1 MIVLLVVALALL
13 LQLAAGIMAIRM
25 VGATRHDGVWIA
37 VSAGLFVMAFR
48 RAVSLYLAWPSDA
61 VGGLDLS
68 YEVAGLA
75 ISLLM
80 VFAIVGFVTDVR
92 EKREAD
98 ARIDHLNAV
107 LRAIR
112 NVNQVIARERD
123 RDRLL
128 QSICDS
134 LVETRGYHYAWIV
147 LLDGER
153 RWLAGAQAGIGES
166 EFGRLQARLRAGET
180 VACLEQ
186 ALSSEGVVRMERSRP
201 SCQPCPLA
209 VQQGGHSTPLAVRLH
224 CDDRVYG
231 VIAASVP
238 SAFAGDLEEH
248 DLVSEVAGDI
258 AFALHN
264 MESEARR
271 EQAEHALRL
280 EQSRLAALLRLQQ
293 MSAAPLRD
301 VTNFALEE
309 AVRLTRSE
317 LGYLAFLNEDE
328 SVLTMHA
335 WSKTAMGQCAIQ
347 EKPLVYPVETTGLW
361 GEAVRQRQP
370 VFTNDYPAPNPL
382 KKGYPEGHVHVQRHM
397 NVPVFEGER
406 IVAVIG
412 VGNKELPYDDS
423 DARQMMLLG
432 QGMCQMLRRREAQ
445 EQLRAAHDELEV
457 RVRVRTAELANINE
471 ELQQERALLHALMDH
486 VPYSI
491 YFKDEAS
498 RFIRINRSLARVF
511 GLADPAEAIG
521 KTDEDFFRPEH
532 ANQALADEETILR
545 TGQPLIDREEKE
557 IWPDGHVTWA
567 LTTKMP
573 LYDPDGRIVGTFGI
587 SRDITQQR
595 RVEQAMRAS
604 ELRYR
609 TLFDASR
616 DAIMVLDK
624 EHGFVAG
631 NPATLELF
639 GCREEAEFVACTP
652 ADLSP
657 KRQPDGSLSAVKA
670 DEMVEIALEQGAHFF
685 EWQHRRNDGTEF
697 PATVLLARLELDG
710 RQLLQATVRDITAEK
725 QAAEAL
731 QAAKEAAEAASRAKS
746 TFLANMSHEI
756 RTPLNAVIGMTELVL
771 NTPLSAQ
778 QRDYLSSV
786 KDSGEALLSVIND
799 ILDFSKIEAGKL
811 VLEHLPFDLRESLGD
826 TMKSLAIRA
835 HQRNLELA
843 FYCHA
848 DVPRRVLGD
857 YARLRQIVL
866 NLVSN
871 AVKFTEQGEVVLEV
885 AREAIEPQHVVL
897 KMVVSDTGIGIP
909 ADKQTEVFGM
919 FEQGDSALTR
929 RHGGTGLGLAIASR
943 LVHRMGGKMWVESE
957 VGRGSRFHFNV
968 RLELASDPDPNDL
981 VLVPSC
987 LHGLRVLVVD
997 DTATNRRILTEVLT
1011 HWHMQPVA
1019 VENAEQALHEL
1030 DAAHQSGTPFPL
1042 VLTDAH
1048 MPDIDGF
1055 MLTETLREQPELAPT
1070 RVIML
1075 TSGDHPEDTGRCKD
1089 LKISAYL
1096 LKPVKQSELLEA
1108 IEKTMGVL
1116 IPRQDLES
1124 TSADLPPA
1132 RPLHILLAEDSVV
1145 NQKLAVALL
1154 QRQGHTV
1161 TLACNGREAVERFRG
1176 DCFDLI
1182 LMDVQMPEMDG
1193 LEATVAIRDHQRLS
1207 GFHTPIIAMTAHA
1220 LKGDRERCLQAGM
1233 DGYVAKPIRPQEL
1246 YQALAAAFP
1255 PACDH

>member
-1 MIVLLVVALALL
+1 MIVLLIVALALL
-13 LQLAAGIMAIRM
+13 LQLAAGMMAVRM
-25 VGATRHDGVWIA
+25 VGATRHDWVWLA
-37 VSAGLFVMAFR
+37 VASGLFLMAFR
-48 RAVSLYLAWPSDA
+48 RVWALSVALTAGSEDQLS
-61 VGGLDLS
+61 LS
-68 YEVAGLA
+68 YEAAGTA

-80 VFAIVGFVTDVR
+80 VLAIVGFVWDVR
-92 EKREAD
+92 EKQAVDE
-98 ARIDHLNAV
+98 RIEHLNAV

-123 RDRLL
+123 RDQLL
-128 QSICDS
+128 QGICDS
-134 LVETRGYHYAWIV
+134 LVETRGYRYAWVV
-147 LLDGER
+147 LLDSER
-153 RWLAGAQAGIGES
+153 RWLAGAQAGVGEAG
-166 EFGRLQARLRAGET
+166 FCQLQAYLRSGET
-180 VACLEQ
+180 VTCWEQ
-186 ALSSEGVVRMERSRP
+186 ALSATDVTVIDHTRGLCEN
-201 SCQPCPLA
+201 CPLERQERGA
-209 VQQGGHSTPLAVRLH
+209 TPLAVGLR
-224 CDDRVYG
+224 CDHTCHG
-231 VIAASVP
+231 VLVASVP
-238 SAFAGDLEEH
+238 SAFAGEAEEQE
-248 DLVSEVAGDI
+248 LLSEVAGDI

-264 MESEARR
+264 MESEAQR
-271 EQAEHALRL
+271 EQAEQALRL
-280 EQSRLAALLRLQQ
+280 EQSRLAALLQLQQ
-293 MSAAPLRD
+293 MSAAPLQE
-301 VTNFALEE
+301 VTNFTLEE

-335 WSKTAMGQCAIQ
+335 WSKTAMRQCAIQ
-347 EKPLVYPVETTGLW
+347 EKPLVYPIETTGLW

-370 VFTNDYPAPNPL
+370 VFTNDYPAPSPL
-382 KKGYPEGHVHVQRHM
+382 KKGYPAGHVHVQRHM

-412 VGNKELPYDDS
+412 VGNKELAYEDS
-423 DARQMMLLG
+423 DARQLMLLG
-432 QGMCQMLRRREAQ
+432 QGMCQLLRRREAQ

-457 RVRVRTAELANINE
+457 RVRVRTAELASANE

-486 VPYSI
+486 VPFSI

-498 RFIRINRSLARVF
+498 RFIRVNRALARVF
-511 GLADPAEAIG
+511 GLSEPAEAIG
-521 KTDEDFFRPEH
+521 WTDADFFGPEH
-532 ANQALADEETILR
+532 ALRARADEEEILR

-557 IWPDGHVTWA
+557 TWPDGHVTWA

-573 LYDPDGRIVGTFGI
+573 LYDPEGRIVGTFGI

-624 EHGFVAG
+624 EQGFVGG

-639 GCREEAEFVACTP
+639 GLEDEAELIACTP

-657 KRQPDGSLSAVKA
+657 ERQPDGSLSAVKA
-670 DEMVEIALEQGAHFF
+670 DQMVELALQHRAHFF
-685 EWQHRRNDGTEF
+685 EWLHQRSDGTVF
-697 PATVLLARLELDG
+697 PATVLLARLELEG
-710 RQLLQATVRDITAEK
+710 HLLVQATVRDITAEK
-725 QAAEAL
+725 QAAAAL
-731 QAAKEAAEAASRAKS
+731 QEAKEVAEAASRSKS

-771 NTPLSAQ
+771 KTPLSAQ
-778 QRDYLSSV
+778 QRDYLSTV

-848 DVPRRVLGD
+848 DVPRRVMGD

-871 AVKFTEQGEVVLEV
+871 AIKFTEQGEVVLEV
-885 AREAIEPQHVVL
+885 ARAASEQGQVVL
-897 KMVVSDTGIGIP
+897 NMVVSDTGIGIP
-909 ADKQTEVFGM
+909 ADKQVEVFGM

-929 RHGGTGLGLAIASR
+929 RYGGTGLGLAIASR
-943 LVHRMGGKMWVESE
+943 LVSLMGGKMWLESE

-968 RLELASDPDPNDL
+968 RLELAEDADQDEM

-987 LHGLRVLVVD
+987 LQGLRVLIVD
-997 DTATNRRILTEVLT
+997 DTATNRRILMEILT
-1011 HWHMQPVA
+1011 HWHMEPVA
-1019 VENAEQALHEL
+1019 AENADQALL
-1030 DAAHQSGTPFPL
+1030 ALRSAHQTGSPFQL

-1048 MPDIDGF
+1048 MPDVDGF
-1055 MLTETLREQPELAPT
+1055 TLTETVRGQLDLADV
-1070 RVIML
+1070 RVILL
-1075 TSGDHPEDTGRCKD
+1075 TSGDRPEDTQRCD
-1089 LKISAYL
+1089 ALKIAAYL

-1108 IEKTMGVL
+1108 IEETMGVL
-1116 IPRQDLES
+1116 VPRKELDATTTE
-1124 TSADLPPA
+1124 LPPA
-1132 RPLHILLAEDSVV
+1132 RPLRILLAEDSVV

-1161 TLACNGREAVERFRG
+1161 TIACNGREAVERFRG

-1193 LEATVAIRDHQRLS
+1193 LEATAAIRDHQRIS

-1246 YQALAAAFP
+1246 YQALATAFP
-1255 PACDH
+1255 PESVA